1 MNRITI
7 YEFRKSIMLGQKCVF
22 LAASIAVFYWV
33 YWHYYY
39 EATYFYKGNYVF
51 LLLYS
56 VIYFIFLQTYGA
68 LRIGR
73 VRVGDLVFS
82 NVLALTLT
90 NGIAYFVMSLIAR
103 AMLNPIPTLVSVGVQ
118 GIVGY
123 AFFAAGARLYR
134 RLYPPVATLL
144 VTAGAPHDAEMAV
157 KFQKARSQYDICAK
171 VSMEEGLA
179 AVQAQIDG
187 YHAVVLGSIDAAQRA
202 RLVGYCFEKRKQ
214 FFILPNMQDIILNNA
229 AQFLVGDGIAYQC
242 ESVSFRPDQLAVK
255 RLMDIGVS
263 LIGLIVTSPVL
274 LLTALAIKLYDGGDV
289 FYKQTR
295 LTRNGKEFQL
305 IKFRSM
311 VMDAEKKTGAVLAS
325 QKDSRITPIGKII
338 RATRI
343 DELPQFLNILKGDM
357 SLVGPRP
364 ERPEMFREICKDFP
378 QFSYR
383 LKVKAGLT
391 GYAQLYGRYNTAFED
406 KVRLD
411 LLYIQRAS
419 LLLDLQLLFY
429 TVKILFMKE
438 STEGVEDKA
447 KGASLTQTDYE
458 DAKSVTDG

>member
-1 MNRITI
+1 MRHITI
-7 YEFRKSIMLGQKCVF
+7 YEFRKSILLAFKCAF
-22 LAASIAVFYWV
+22 LISSIAVFYWV
-33 YWHYYY
+33 YWNYYY

-56 VIYFIFLQTYGA
+56 VIYIIFLQTYGA
-68 LRIGR
+68 LGIGK
-73 VRVGDLVFS
+73 VRVGDLAFS
-82 NVLALTLT
+82 NILALALT
-90 NGIAYFVMSLIAR
+90 NGIAYFIMSLIAR
-103 AMLNPIPTLVSVGVQ
+103 AMLNPLPALASTGVQ
-118 GIVGY
+118 GILGSGFY
-123 AFFAAGARLYR
+123 AAGARLHR
-134 RLYPPVATLL
+134 RLYPPVAALL
-144 VTAGAPHDAEMAV
+144 VTAGVQHDAEMAA
-157 KFQKARSQYDICAK
+157 KFKKAKIRYDICEI
-171 VSMEEGLA
+171 VSISEGMA
-179 AVQAQIDG
+179 AVQERIKEYQ
-187 YHAVVLGSIDAAQRA
+187 AVVLGEIDAQARAQLMA
-202 RLVGYCFEKRKQ
+202 WCFERRKQ
-214 FFILPNMQDIILNNA
+214 FFVLPNMQDIMLNNA
-229 AQFLVGDGIAYQC
+229 AQFIVEDGIAYQC
-242 ESVSFRPDQLAVK
+242 ESVSFRSDQLALK
-255 RLMDIGVS
+255 RMMDIMVS
-263 LIGLIVTSPVL
+263 LVGLVVISPL
-274 LLTALAIKLYDGGDV
+274 LLVTAIAIKVYDGGDI
-289 FYKQTR
+289 FYRQTR

-311 VMDAEKKTGAVLAS
+311 IMDAEKETGAVLAGK
-325 QKDSRITPIGKII
+325 KDSRITPFGKFI

-343 DELPQFLNILKGDM
+343 DELPQFFNILKGDM